1 MSGANLLWLCFG
13 GACLVGVTFLP
24 ARVVRFSG
32 SLCAGLLVLCLL
44 RFALGLPLAAVLA
57 LVTAG
62 LTFAYAP
69 SLVLRRVTFLLPALL
84 LLVFATTLLMF
95 AAPGNPFANE
105 RQLSPAIEQ
114 ALRARYGVPRSG
126 SEFFVIYMRRLL
138 VDGTLGPSLKVLGRS
153 VEDLLAPALPVS
165 FSLGLLA
172 LLLAL
177 FLGVSLGFRAGLKP
191 NAWWDHT
198 SMGFS
203 LIGISLPSFVIG
215 TLLCIVFGLRLGWLP
230 VAGWGSY
237 RHLLLPAITLALP
250 NAAVIAR
257 LSRSGMLEV
266 MQQDFVRAARAKGL
280 PESRVIGRHALK
292 GAILPVVSYLGPAG
306 AAVMTGS
313 FVVEVLFSVPG
324 MGQWFVKGAINRDY
338 SVVLG
343 TAIVYFALIIFF
355 NLLVDLAYAWLDPRV
370 RERR

>member
-1 MSGANLLWLCFG
+1 MTGINLLCLLLG
-13 GACLVGVTFLP
+13 GACLVGVTFVP
-24 ARVVRFSG
+24 AWLARALGALFSG
-32 SLCAGLLVLCLL
+32 LLLLAIL
-44 RFALGLPLAAVLA
+44 RFALSLPLALVLA
-57 LVTAG
+57 CITSALAYR
-62 LTFAYAP
+62 FAP
-69 SLVLRRVTFLLPALL
+69 LLVLRRVTFLLPALL

-95 AAPGNPFANE
+95 EAPGNPFASE
-105 RQLSPAIEQ
+105 RQVSPAVEQ
-114 ALRARYGVPRSG
+114 ALRVRYGVPRSG
-126 SEFFVIYMRRLL
+126 SEFFLVYMRRLL
-138 VDGTLGPSLKVLGRS
+138 IDGTLGPSLKVQGRS

-177 FLGVSLGFRAGLKP
+177 ALGLALGFRAGLKP
-191 NAWWDHT
+191 NALWDHV
-198 SMGFS
+198 SMGVS
-203 LIGISLPSFVIG
+203 LLGVSLPNFVIG
-215 TLLCIVFGLRLGWLP
+215 TLLCIVFALRLGWFP

-237 RHLLLPAITLALP
+237 QHLLLPAVTLALP
-250 NAAVIAR
+250 TAAVIAR
-257 LSRSGMLEV
+257 LARSGMLEV
-266 MQQDFVRAARAKGL
+266 MQQDYVRAARAKGM

-313 FVVEVLFSVPG
+313 FVVEVLFNVPG

-343 TAIVYFALIIFF
+343 TAIVYFALITLF

-370 RERR
+370 RERT

>member
-1 MSGANLLWLCFG
+1 MNGLNLLSLLFG
-13 GACLVGVTFLP
+13 GACLVGVTFVP
-24 ARVVRFSG
+24 TRVVRVLG
-32 SLCAGLLVLCLL
+32 ALCSGLLVLALS
-44 RFALGLPLAAVLA
+44 RFVVGLPLAVVLSAVAAALA
-57 LVTAG
+57 FV
-62 LTFAYAP
+62 YAP
-69 SLVLRRVTFLLPALL
+69 TLVLRRVTFLLPALL

-105 RQLSPAIEQ
+105 RQVTPAVEQ
-114 ALRARYGVPRSG
+114 ALRERYGVPRSG
-126 SEFFVIYMRRLL
+126 SAFFAIYMRRLL
-138 VDGTLGPSLKVLGRS
+138 LDGTLGPSIKVLGRS

-165 FSLGLLA
+165 FSLGMLA

-177 FLGVSLGFRAGLKP
+177 VFGVALGFRAGLKP
-191 NAWWDHT
+191 NALWDHA
-198 SMGFS
+198 SMGVS

-215 TLLCIVFGLRLGWLP
+215 TLLCIVFALRLGWLP

-237 RHLLLPAITLALP
+237 QHLILPAVTLALP

-257 LSRSGMLEV
+257 LSRSGMIEV

-292 GAILPVVSYLGPAG
+292 GAILPVVSYMGPAG

-370 RERR
+370 RERS